1 MGLGLLRRD
10 RFPWSYPP
18 APSSRAVFSLVFPIR
33 KLQFCKHVRSLDPD
47 VPSDKSLSSSGAVFL
62 LHGVLVLPQTPVKPQ
77 HPVPKG

>member
-47 VPSDKSLSSSGAVFL
+47 VTLRQVLKLLWGCFPPTWGVGSAPDSCETPAPS
-62 LHGVLVLPQTPVKPQ
+62 P
-77 HPVPKG
+77 